1 MPIYRTKG
9 EGNSEPMKAVRQEQL
24 ISSFACPDKNSSSE
38 SSVTSI
44 SIVVPAY
51 CEEGNLPA
59 LYEEL
64 YQVLTSVKVCWEMI
78 VVDDGSTDGTWRQIT
93 DLHRRD
99 ARVKGLRLS
108 RNFGHQY
115 ALLAGLSNATGQVVI
130 TMDADLQHPPEVIV
144 RLLEQWREGRQIVH
158 TVRTDHRN
166 LPILKRITSRIFYKI
181 FGSLSGVKLSA
192 GMADFRLLDR
202 QVVDE
207 LVGFKEGGLFL
218 RGLVQWVGYSSSQI
232 EFECRERFTG
242 KTKYNVAKMLRFA
255 WAGVTSF
262 SLIPLRIAI
271 VLGFITS
278 AVAFINLSYAV
289 GVKLFTERAVPGWA
303 SAVSIISLLF
313 GVLFILLGIIG
324 EYIGRVLEE
333 VRDRPRF
340 IISERTGF
348 MALDPA
354 LGEPSASIRKDNH
367 QTRGYVAR

>member
-1 MPIYRTKG
+1 
-9 EGNSEPMKAVRQEQL
+9 MKAVRQEQL
-24 ISSFACPDKNSSSE
+24 ISSVACPDKNSSSG

-51 CEEGNLPA
+51 CEEGNLLV

-64 YQVLTSVKVCWEMI
+64 NQVLTSLKVCWEMI
-78 VVDDGSTDGTWRQIT
+78 VVDDGSTDGTWCQIT

-99 ARVKGLRLS
+99 ARLKGLRLS

-166 LPILKRITSRIFYKI
+166 LPILKRITSRIFYRI
-181 FGSLSGVKLSA
+181 FGSLSGVNLSA

-202 QVVDE
+202 QVVDD

-218 RGLVQWVGYSSSQI
+218 RGLVQWVGYSSSKI
-232 EFECRERFTG
+232 EFESRERFTG
-242 KTKYNVAKMLRFA
+242 KTKYSVAKMLRFA

-262 SLIPLRIAI
+262 SLIPLRLAI
-271 VLGFITS
+271 ILGFITS
-278 AVAFINLSYAV
+278 AVAFMNLSYAV
-289 GVKLFTERAVPGWA
+289 CVKLFTERAVPGWA
-303 SAVSIISLLF
+303 SAVSIVSLLF

-333 VRDRPRF
+333 VRGRPRF
-340 IISERTGF
+340 IISDQMGF
-348 MALDPA
+348 IALAPA
-354 LGEPSASIRKDNH
+354 PGEPSASIRKDNH